1 MKVKRKLITFTLVV
15 IISITIGCGGS
26 TDSSECRLNFNS
38 CDTDSTGSTGSTGS
52 TDSTDITWGSGEWN
66 GHSWQDDS
74 NGTNKWGTGQWNV
87 NKW

>member
-1 MKVKRKLITFTLVV
+1 MEVKRKLITFTLVV

-38 CDTDSTGSTGSTGS
+38 CDTESTGSAG
-52 TDSTDITWGSGEWN
+52 STDITWGSGEWN